1 MPGSHRK
8 ETVLILALSTLKKR
22 NLPNTSPKY
31 TLDFCF
37 MTELHIFP
45 GMVFHTSVLFPKNI
59 QLFGFLSLWA
69 LNLSSE
75 RLMVPTFNTAL
86 SGQRHA
92 ITFYNSVTRTVA
104 IHHLELSLSLV
115 AFLLTYQSAFNMRKE
130 CHHRGKL
137 TTAARYT
144 HSHNGFSCHG
154 WVGGT
159 TGDLQNGKDGCPVFL
174 HVHE

>member
-104 IHHLELSLSLV
+104 IHHLELSLTLLHFSLPTRV
-115 AFLLTYQSAFNMRKE
+115 PSRWERNAIIEESLQQQHDTRTLTMDFHVM
-130 CHHRGKL
+130 
-137 TTAARYT
+137 
-144 HSHNGFSCHG
+144 
-154 WVGGT
+154 
-159 TGDLQNGKDGCPVFL
+159 DG
-174 HVHE
+174 